1 MPPRSS
7 WRARSPQ
14 GFTRVADSA
23 AILAQVNA
31 VGLNYAPSIS
41 RDGLELFFTRIADR
55 ANPSPEI
62 FRAARATTAAPFGAP
77 QRVAAISGS
86 AEAPALSP
94 DGRVLYYHKRENG
107 RFSIF
112 LSAVRWLMTNQSPN
126 RSRSIAG
133 RVALITGAASGMGRA
148 TAKLF
153 AAEGAHVA
161 VTDLDL
167 AACENVAAECGANA
181 RAYALDVADGDAIA
195 RTVAQIAADFGR
207 IDILVNNAGVSS
219 FCALDDPAYEDVWHR
234 ALAVML
240 TAHQRMVRAALPW
253 LRQSDAARI
262 VNIAST
268 EGLGAT
274 PGDTPYVA
282 AKTGV
287 IGLTRGLAVDL
298 GPEGITVNCI
308 CPGPIRTAM
317 TDAVAEE
324 HKAIFAKRR
333 TALRRYGEPEE
344 VAHITLSLVLPAASY
359 ITGVAIPV
367 DGGLMARNA

>member
-1 MPPRSS
+1 MS
-7 WRARSPQ
+7 
-14 GFTRVADSA
+14 
-23 AILAQVNA
+23 L
-31 VGLNYAPSIS
+31 
-41 RDGLELFFTRIADR
+41 
-55 ANPSPEI
+55 
-62 FRAARATTAAPFGAP
+62 
-77 QRVAAISGS
+77 
-86 AEAPALSP
+86 
-94 DGRVLYYHKRENG
+94 
-107 RFSIF
+107 
-112 LSAVRWLMTNQSPN
+112 
-126 RSRSIAG
+126 SRSIAG
-133 RVALITGAASGMGRA
+133 RVAIVTGAASGMGRA
-148 TAKLF
+148 TARLF
-153 AAEGAHVA
+153 AAEGARVA
-161 VTDLDL
+161 VVDLEAK
-167 AACENVAAECGANA
+167 AAQAVATECGEGA
-181 RAYALDVADGDAIA
+181 RAYALDVADGAAITS
-195 RTVAQIAADFGR
+195 TVEQIGADFGAV
-207 IDILVNNAGVSS
+207 DILVNNAGVSS
-219 FCALDDPAYEDVWHR
+219 FCALDDPAYEDIWHR
-234 ALAVML
+234 AIAVML

-253 LRQSDAARI
+253 LRQSDAPRI

-287 IGLTRGLAVDL
+287 VGLTRGLAVDL

>member
-1 MPPRSS
+1 M
-7 WRARSPQ
+7 
-14 GFTRVADSA
+14 T
-23 AILAQVNA
+23 
-31 VGLNYAPSIS
+31 APT
-41 RDGLELFFTRIADR
+41 L
-55 ANPSPEI
+55 
-62 FRAARATTAAPFGAP
+62 
-77 QRVAAISGS
+77 
-86 AEAPALSP
+86 
-94 DGRVLYYHKRENG
+94 
-107 RFSIF
+107 
-112 LSAVRWLMTNQSPN
+112 
-126 RSRSIAG
+126 SRSIVG
-133 RVALITGAASGMGRA
+133 RVAIVTGATNGMGRA

-167 AACENVAAECGANA
+167 AACEAVAAECGPNA
-181 RAYALDVADGDAIA
+181 RAYALDVADTNAIA
-195 RTVAQIAADFGR
+195 QTVAQIAADFGR

-219 FCALDDPAYEDVWHR
+219 FCALDDEAYEDIWHR
-234 ALAVML
+234 AVAVML
-240 TAHQRMVRAALPW
+240 TAHQRMVRAALPH

-274 PGDTPYVA
+274 PGDTPYVT

-317 TDAVAEE
+317 TDAVSDE
-324 HKAIFAKRR
+324 HKTIFAKRR

>member
-1 MPPRSS
+1 
-7 WRARSPQ
+7 
-14 GFTRVADSA
+14 
-23 AILAQVNA
+23 
-31 VGLNYAPSIS
+31 
-41 RDGLELFFTRIADR
+41 
-55 ANPSPEI
+55 
-62 FRAARATTAAPFGAP
+62 
-77 QRVAAISGS
+77 
-86 AEAPALSP
+86 
-94 DGRVLYYHKRENG
+94 
-107 RFSIF
+107 
-112 LSAVRWLMTNQSPN
+112 MTDHTSH
-126 RSRSIAG
+126 SRSVAG
-133 RVALITGAASGMGRA
+133 RVAIVTGAASGMGKA
-148 TAKLF
+148 TAKLL
-153 AAEGAHVA
+153 ASEGAKVA

-167 AACENVAAECGANA
+167 AACEAVARECGLNA
-181 RAYALDVADGDAIA
+181 RPYALDVSDAEAIK
-195 RTVAQIAADFGR
+195 RVVAQVAQDFGA

-219 FCALDDPAYEDVWHR
+219 FCALDDEAYEDIWHR

-240 TAHQRMVRAALPW
+240 TAQQRMVRAALPW

-287 IGLTRGLAVDL
+287 TGLTRGLAVDL

-317 TDAVAEE
+317 TDKVPEE

-333 TALRRYGEPEE
+333 TALKRYGEPEE

-359 ITGVAIPV
+359 ITGAVIPV